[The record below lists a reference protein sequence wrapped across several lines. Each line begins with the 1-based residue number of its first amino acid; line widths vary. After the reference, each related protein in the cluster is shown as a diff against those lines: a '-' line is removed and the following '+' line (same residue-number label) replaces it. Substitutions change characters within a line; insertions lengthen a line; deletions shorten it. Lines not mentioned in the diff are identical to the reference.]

1 MDDTDLLKMAGV
13 STSGLAIILIVYR
26 VLKSVKGK
34 RLVSS
39 CCGKKI
45 EVGIDVEEMTPKA
58 IVIDNPVVASVAKPL
73 PLRRSETT
81 GVPTD
86 K

>member
-1 MDDTDLLKMAGV
+1 MDVEDLLKMAGL
-13 STSGLAIILIVYR
+13 STSGVAILLIVYR

-45 EVGIDVEEMTPKA
+45 DIGVDVQPMTPKEL
-58 IVIDNPVVASVAKPL
+58 VVENPMNTSKPEKKENDG
-73 PLRRSETT
+73 SS
-81 GVPTD
+81 
-86 K
+86 